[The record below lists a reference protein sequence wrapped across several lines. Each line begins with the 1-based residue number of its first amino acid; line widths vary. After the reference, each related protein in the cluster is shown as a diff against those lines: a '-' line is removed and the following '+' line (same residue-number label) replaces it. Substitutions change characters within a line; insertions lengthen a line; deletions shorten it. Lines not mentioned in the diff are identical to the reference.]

1 MPSGRENIMANL
13 LTAIQAING
22 APTYTYAVTT
32 DKVVSREPLEIVELS
47 RAAQLPAALLQEDT
61 QDFDYHFEQSSGLV
75 PADLTMSTF
84 KVTVLALLEKRGGV
98 NTALNAWLA
107 DILKAVMVDITRGG
121 AAFDTMLVS
130 IGPPRENRIVPDDL
144 AAAEMQFAVKY
155 IHTANTL

>member
-1 MPSGRENIMANL
+1 MASM

-22 APTYTYAVTT
+22 SPNYTNTVTA
-32 DKVVSREPLEIVELS
+32 DKVISREPLEIVELS
-47 RAAQLPAALLQEDT
+47 RSAHLPAVLLQEDT
-61 QDFDYHFEQSSGLV
+61 QDLDYHFEQSSSMV

-84 KVTVLALLEKRGGV
+84 KITVLALLEKRGGV

-121 AAFDTMLVS
+121 AAFDTILTS
-130 IGPPRENRIVPDDL
+130 IGPPRENRVVPDDL

-155 IHTANTL
+155 IHRANTL

>member
-1 MPSGRENIMANL
+1 MASM

-22 APTYTYAVTT
+22 SPNYTNTVTA
-32 DKVVSREPLEIVELS
+32 DKVISREPLEIVELS
-47 RAAQLPAALLQEDT
+47 RSAQLPAALLQEDT
-61 QDFDYHFEQSSGLV
+61 QDLDYHFEQSSSMV

-84 KVTVLALLEKRGGV
+84 KITVLALLEKRGGV

-121 AAFDTMLVS
+121 AAFDTILTS
-130 IGPPRENRIVPDDL
+130 IGPPRENRVVPDDL

-155 IHTANTL
+155 IHRANTL

>member
-1 MPSGRENIMANL
+1 MASM

-22 APTYTYAVTT
+22 APNYTNTVTA
-32 DKVVSREPLEIVELS
+32 DKVISREPLEIVELS
-47 RAAQLPAALLQEDT
+47 RSAHLPAALLQEDT
-61 QDFDYHFEQSSGLV
+61 QELDYHFEQSSSMV

-84 KVTVLALLEKRGGV
+84 KITVLALLEKRGGV

-121 AAFDTMLVS
+121 AAFDTILTS
-130 IGPPRENRIVPDDL
+130 IGPPRENRVVPDDL

-155 IHTANTL
+155 IHRANTL